1 MLYRT
6 VKKDKTQPKNCRAW
20 LVNNRCLTLLVLVC
34 LMWTSPF
41 SRAVHGEQSRVSE
54 YDLKAVY
61 LYNFLHFVHWPKKQ
75 NNFDS
80 LEPKVIAIIG
90 NSPIENSLK
99 KLTTKLQKTG
109 KKNIYINYLGP
120 YQKGMDLSRCHLLF
134 ISASE
139 KKNLTRI
146 LADLNGSPVLTVAD
160 VDGFLT
166 AGGMIALVTRKNRI
180 SWEIN
185 RTPVRLAGLRLSAKL
200 LDIAFR
206 VVDIPEQAVPEWSEQ
221 MQ

>member
-1 MLYRT
+1 LLFCYYRT
-6 VKKDKTQPKNCRAW
+6 VKKQQVQPKRCLAW

-41 SRAVHGEQSRVSE
+41 LRLAHGEKSRVSE

-61 LYNFLHFVHWPKKQ
+61 LYNFLHFVHWPDKKKTGY
-75 NNFDS
+75 F
-80 LEPKVIAIIG
+80 EPKVISVVGI
-90 NSPIENSLK
+90 SPLENSLK
-99 KLTTKLQKTG
+99 KLQSKLQKTG
-109 KKNIYINYLGP
+109 KKDLYINYLGP
-120 YQKGMDLSRCHLLF
+120 YHKGMDLSRCHLLF

-139 KKNLTRI
+139 KDNFAKI
-146 LADLNGSPVLTVAD
+146 IADLKNSPVLTVAD

-166 AGGMIALVTRKNRI
+166 AGGMITLVTRKNRI

-185 RTPVRLAGLRLSAKL
+185 RTPVRLARLRLSAKL

-206 VVDIPEQAVPEWSEQ
+206 VVDISEQ
-221 MQ
+221 SISE